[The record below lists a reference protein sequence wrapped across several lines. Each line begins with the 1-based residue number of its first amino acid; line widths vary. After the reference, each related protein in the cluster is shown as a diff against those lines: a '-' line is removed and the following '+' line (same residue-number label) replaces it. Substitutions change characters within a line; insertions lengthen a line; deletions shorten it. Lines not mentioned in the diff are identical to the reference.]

1 MAKKKFLKETES
13 AAPVNTQMIRK
24 HLSLIVDP
32 EKVLVVWIEDRTSHS
47 IVCTLSRSVT
57 PDSLQAH
64 GL

>member
-1 MAKKKFLKETES
+1 MTAKKKFLKEIES
-13 AAPVNTQMIRK
+13 TAPVNTQMIRK

-32 EKVLVVWIEDRTSHS
+32 EKVLVVWIDRTSHS
-47 IVCTLSRSVT
+47 FVCVLNHSVM